1 MLNFTPFTGSERKR
15 YGVMRLLLLG
25 CFLFSVPIVWGGD
38 PVFLDRSAVC
48 PQISFA
54 WQENRSPAVFA
65 EKENA
70 NSRCSRKKRLTLA
83 QVRELALSATQN
95 PDSKKVLLGRYFA
108 HSDSSY
114 NVRAGKEYTFFELKD
129 WDEIYKQVGF
139 NYSQMWR
146 ISKRFMKNQMKQ
158 QKDFYFSHDP
168 NNPGGKGFSMEVA
181 YLKKKKKGI
190 RFVRKGNLW
199 KAVW

>member
-1 MLNFTPFTGSERKR
+1 MLNFTRFRRSEGKGRR
-15 YGVMRLLLLG
+15 VMRLLLLG
-25 CFLFSVPIVWGGD
+25 CFLFPVQIVWGGG
-38 PVFLDRSAVC
+38 PVFLDRPAACSR
-48 PQISFA
+48 ISFA
-54 WQENRSPAVFA
+54 WQENLSPGVFA

-70 NSRCSRKKRLTLA
+70 SIRCIRRKRLTFA
-83 QVRELALSATQN
+83 QVRELALSATRN

-108 HSDSSY
+108 HNDSSY
-114 NVRAGKEYTFFELKD
+114 NVRAGKEYTFFELKN

-168 NNPGGKGFSMEVA
+168 NVPGGKGFSMEVA